1 MDGLEIKQKF
11 KVSMVF
17 NVTQA
22 LFDFISNQGE
32 HHKKFMDMYIINDV
46 RRYKA
51 WYDTNFKIV
60 LSWKEYHL

>member
-11 KVSMVF
+11 KVLMVF

-32 HHKKFMDMYIINDV
+32 HHEKFMDMYIINDV

-51 WYDTNFKIV
+51 
-60 LSWKEYHL
+60 